1 MRRLPKDKLSVDVA
15 VIKNDVKWMKEV
27 LTEINNNVKTTKAC
41 VDNHDNRIQVLEDW
55 RKFSNEEFNKNM
67 LKWGAVIGVISIVI
81 SIIFKIL

>member
-1 MRRLPKDKLSVDVA
+1 VRRLPKDKLSVDVA

>member
-1 MRRLPKDKLSVDVA
+1 MPKDKLSVDVA

-27 LTEINNNVKTTKAC
+27 LTEISNNVKNTKAC
-41 VDNHDNRIQVLEDW
+41 VDDHDNRIQVLEDW